1 MNIHIKRITPVP
13 DKGLVWVT
21 LILRG
26 EDAEQYQKEKY
37 PLLLSQQAELGLQ
50 IGEIDQACAERIAD
64 ASGVCRAYVKGLTS
78 LSYGDQSVRGLTYK
92 LVQKGCARAHAERA
106 VQMLAEAG
114 YLREDDA
121 ALREAERSVA
131 KHRSRRRV
139 EYDLQ
144 AKGYDARSEDVRAYL
159 DEVDFDEIC
168 RIALQKSCRHGL
180 PEGEERKKLYQK
192 MLAQGFT
199 SAQLR
204 EAFIRISIRAAA
216 VPRVL
221 RVPRWAAQRPP
232 AAARVLRAWL
242 RWLARSLPTF
252 LPNWKLAS
260 GNWPSRRSRPSVLR
274 VLPVSTSCWT
284 AKAANSSSTRSTPF
298 PVLSPITCGK
308 PAA

>member
-106 VQMLAEAG
+106 VQMLADAG

-192 MLAQGFT
+192 MLAQGFS

-204 EAFIRISIRAAA
+204 EAFDA
-216 VPRVL
+216 L
-221 RVPRWAAQRPP
+221 DAQN
-232 AAARVLRAWL
+232 V
-242 RWLARSLPTF
+242 
-252 LPNWKLAS
+252 
-260 GNWPSRRSRPSVLR
+260 
-274 VLPVSTSCWT
+274 
-284 AKAANSSSTRSTPF
+284 
-298 PVLSPITCGK
+298 
-308 PAA
+308 